1 MSGTHEKCS
10 VSPDAWLLALRLRGG
25 ARARALAEPRHIPES
40 IRGVESAMACG
51 FIVLLQPSRNSY
63 EILQSESDDFA
74 LAAQLLSLLHGAAE
88 RNLRCRRLI
97 EFLSR

>member
-1 MSGTHEKCS
+1 MYLNVWVH
-10 VSPDAWLLALRLRGG
+10 
-25 ARARALAEPRHIPES
+25 RAPAA
-40 IRGVESAMACG
+40 V
-51 FIVLLQPSRNSY
+51 Y

-97 EFLSR
+97 EFLS